1 MVAYCR
7 HSLSNHNLQLISMNR
22 INRMNRPAEGQQGL
36 LWPNPL
42 ETCQSLLGSWVRGG
56 VKKEA

>member
-7 HSLSNHNLQLISMNR
+7 HSLSNHNLQMISMNR
-22 INRMNRPAEGQQGL
+22 MKSMCGRQQGL

-42 ETCQSLLGSWVRGG
+42 ENCQSLLGSWVRGG